1 MAEKIEQ
8 KLSISLELCRNCLK
22 DKYPQFFD
30 NILICGINLAKFQKE
45 YAKTLFKIPEN
56 EKELD
61 NNQKYQ
67 KFKEMIDIDSTTTD
81 LFDGYSTRNSSNF
94 ELPPAAENVSFVD
107 EISDKFFFHTQ
118 VLRSTIL

>member
-1 MAEKIEQ
+1 MELIWQNSKKNMQ
-8 KLSISLELCRNCLK
+8 KLFLK
-22 DKYPQFFD
+22 SQ
-30 NILICGINLAKFQKE
+30 
-45 YAKTLFKIPEN
+45 EN

-81 LFDGYSTRNSSNF
+81 LFDGYSTRNPSNF
-94 ELPPAAENVSFVD
+94 EHPPAAAKVSFVD